1 MKIKILSAVYVG
13 VLAVSPVV
21 WGMDMGEDHSHS
33 NNTVMSE
40 QTIHASGT
48 VKQVA
53 DNHESLRIF
62 HDPIPVLKWPSMN
75 MPFEVIDH
83 ELTHTLNVGDRV
95 DFEFIQKDGK
105 NVIVRMKKQ

>member
-1 MKIKILSAVYVG
+1 MKTKILSAVYIG
-13 VLAVSPVV
+13 VLTVSPMV
-21 WGMDMGEDHSHS
+21 WGMDMGENHSDPKS
-33 NNTVMSE
+33 TVILT

-48 VKQVA
+48 VKSIA

-62 HDPIPVLKWPSMN
+62 HNPIPALGWSSMN
-75 MPFEVIDH
+75 MPFEVLDH
-83 ELTHTLNVGDRV
+83 ELTDPLNVGDKV